1 MKKQLLIAAMTLMA
15 SASLSA
21 KDADQL
27 RVYINPG
34 HGSWTANEPLPAR
47 GTRGI

>member
-1 MKKQLLIAAMTLMA
+1 MKKQLLIAAMALMA

-27 RVYINPG
+27 RVDRK
-34 HGSWTANEPLPAR
+34 SVV
-47 GTRGI
+47 